1 MKSRDRTTLSL
12 SAVAVGLALALPSQV
27 ALANDCAEKMAM
39 AQNSAPAAEPQVV
52 AAAPDAKPLST
63 RVPRTGSNI
72 VRVRSDGSLP
82 VSEYDRTYID
92 RTGAATTTEMLRTIP
107 QVQIGR

>member
-12 SAVAVGLALALPSQV
+12 SAAAVGLALALS
-27 ALANDCAEKMAM
+27 
-39 AQNSAPAAEPQVV
+39 SAPAALAQDAAQKVADAAQPVDQVAGIVPTTEPS
-52 AAAPDAKPLST
+52 AI

-72 VRVRSDGSLP
+72 VRVRTDGSLP
-82 VSEYDRTYID
+82 LSQYDRTYID

-107 QVQIGR
+107 QVQMGR

>member
-27 ALANDCAEKMAM
+27 ALATDCAEKMAM
-39 AQNSAPAAEPQVV
+39 AQNSAQAAEPQVV
-52 AAAPDAKPLST
+52 AAAADAKPLNT

-92 RTGAATTTEMLRTIP
+92 RTGAATTSEMLRSIP
-107 QVQIGR
+107 QVQLGR